1 MGNVAVKMPAI
12 SACSRADDNNNGLKG
27 EVSISSVKMPAT
39 SAGGRADASNNTLK
53 GKVSI
58 ATFIIIRA
66 RGSDFE
72 LAADSEVRLELQLLH
87 LQLDTLIG
95 S

>member
-1 MGNVAVKMPAI
+1 MGNAAVKMPAI

-58 ATFIIIRA
+58 ATFIIRA

-72 LAADSEVRLELQLLH
+72 LAVDSEVRLELQLLY
-87 LQLDTLIG
+87 
-95 S
+95 